1 MKRYYTDRSRS
12 LDALRCRRLRWHGHE
27 CDTGGEVRGL
37 ELERKPLPLVVGSAV
52 HAGLAHL
59 LKHGRL
65 VEGALQQP
73 ATLED
78 AAVAAALVEFE
89 HEAGRDAQGLELDD
103 TEQAAQAKQVTT
115 LGKQL
120 VDSALAW
127 DMPTD
132 TPEMQALQADVASG
146 GKRFDEWLWKEQQA
160 LVEGMVRAYARRRLR
175 PLLEQF
181 EVLEVE
187 REGRWKLSEWQHGWV
202 AVDCICGWHGT
213 FDENHRY
220 PRNCPNDTT
229 QDGSHYVRASKDAC
243 ELWFLS
249 RPDALLLDRES
260 RELYLLSYKTAATW
274 DIRKAKDASVDMQ
287 GLTEGLEVEARLA
300 EWWQLVYDGL
310 EASKQRDVG
319 ITEEMFRFLASC
331 TAPPRIHAIRYEYL
345 LKQSRYVDKELSERV
360 GFEARSQRSPLIRG
374 YLNKGMTAAD
384 AQWSVSYDHLKID
397 GQPTNLYYK
406 NWKNTAV
413 WEHMPVREWI
423 DRLDD
428 TRQVELPGGGV
439 AWESAAQAA
448 GLLKEHPLD
457 AQFVEP
463 IVIYRSVDDL
473 YDLVEQLEAQEV
485 AVAQDADRVRAAT
498 DVGERRHLLNVHF
511 PMNRQQCAY
520 PTTCRMW
527 KLCHGSEEQRTRP
540 LENGYR
546 TRRPNHP
553 EQAGEPDGSARVV

>member
-1 MKRYYTDRSRS
+1 MKIYYTDRSRS
-12 LDALRCRRLRWHGHE
+12 LDSLRCKRLRWHGHE

-37 ELERKPLPLVVGSAV
+37 EPEKKPLPLVVGSAV

-59 LKHGRL
+59 LKHGRM

-78 AAVAAALVEFE
+78 AAVATALVEFE
-89 HEAGRDAQGLELDD
+89 HEAGRDASGAAGLELDD

-115 LGKQL
+115 LGKGL

-127 DMPTD
+127 DLPTD
-132 TPEMQALQADVASG
+132 TPEIQALQADVASG

-160 LVEGMVRAYARRRLR
+160 LVEAMVRAYARRRLR
-175 PLLEQF
+175 PLLQQF

-187 REGRWKLSEWQHGWV
+187 REGEWLLSEWTNHNTEGELHTM
-202 AVDCICGWHGT
+202 AGCIDHCDH
-213 FDENHRY
+213 H
-220 PRNCPNDTT
+220 
-229 QDGSHYVRASKDAC
+229 

-406 NWKNTAV
+406 NWKSTAV

-485 AVAQDADRVRAAT
+485 ALAQDADRVRAAT
-498 DVGERRHLLNVHF
+498 DAGERRHLLNVHF
-511 PMNRQQCAY
+511 PMNRQQCAF

-546 TRRPNHP
+546 ARRPNHP
-553 EQAGEPDGSARVV
+553 EQAGEPDGSVRVV

>member
-27 CDTGGEVRGL
+27 CDTGGGVRGL
-37 ELERKPLPLVVGSAV
+37 EPEKKPLPLVVGSAV

-59 LKHGRL
+59 LTHGRM
-65 VEGALQQP
+65 VEGTLQQP

-89 HEAGRDAQGLELDD
+89 HEAGRDASGAAGLELDD

-115 LGKQL
+115 LGKGL

-127 DMPTD
+127 DLPTD

-160 LVEGMVRAYARRRLR
+160 LVEAMVRAYARRRLR
-175 PLLEQF
+175 PLLQQF

-187 REGRWKLSEWQHGWV
+187 REGRWLLSEWGKAPSCVLDYGRCRYCGSTLSEIV
-202 AVDCICGWHGT
+202 ATNDPTCKSQARI
-213 FDENHRY
+213 DEA
-220 PRNCPNDTT
+220 
-229 QDGSHYVRASKDAC
+229 RA

-260 RELYLLSYKTAATW
+260 QELYLLSYKTAATW

-287 GLTEGLEVEARLA
+287 GLAEGLEVEARCA
-300 EWWQLVYDGL
+300 EYWNEVHVGHVTEAEAVALMGAAVYGYVKSL
-310 EASKQRDVG
+310 PA
-319 ITEEMFRFLASC
+319 A
-331 TAPPRIHAIRYEYL
+331 PRIHAIRYEYL

-374 YLNKGMTAAD
+374 YLNRGMTAAD
-384 AQWSVSYDHLKID
+384 AQWSVAYDHLKAD

-406 NWKNTAV
+406 NWKSTAV

-428 TRQVELPGGGV
+428 TRPVELPGGGV

-473 YDLVEQLEAQEV
+473 YDLVEQLESQEV
-485 AVAQDADRVRAAT
+485 QIAQDADRVRAAT
-498 DVGERRHLLNVHF
+498 DAGERRHLLNVHF

-546 TRRPNHP
+546 VREPNHP
-553 EQAGEPDGSARVV
+553 QEFVNESH